1 MDRYEPREKPLDVED
16 FCQPPKN
23 TSVSKLVRIYE
34 RRSVCL
40 DPLDLTKSFCEGI
53 LEKKLVF
60 TTNLLC
66 ALHSFS

>member
-16 FCQPPKN
+16 FCQPQKN

-34 RRSVCL
+34 RSVCL
-40 DPLDLTKSFCEGI
+40 DPLYLTKSFCEGM
-53 LEKKLVF
+53 LEKEHAF
-60 TTNLLC
+60 TTDLLC